1 MTKTLEQVGKF
12 VELRARGYSYDKIA
26 EETGIS
32 KPTLLKWSTDYSREL
47 KEAEH
52 FEMNSLLSQYGV
64 LRRSRVE
71 AFSSMLGKALQE
83 LKKRAE
89 QNDYSEIPT
98 DKLLKL
104 TLELERR
111 VEREAE
117 EKKFDNGALGYF
129 KEEEVEVD

>member
-64 LRRSRVE
+64 LRQSRVE

-83 LKKRAE
+83 LKQRAE

-98 DKLLKL
+98 DKPLKL

-111 VEREAE
+111 VEREAV

>member
-32 KPTLLKWSTDYSREL
+32 KPTLLKWSTQYSREL

-52 FEMNSLLSQYGV
+52 FEMNSLLSRYGV
-64 LRRSRVE
+64 LRQSRVE

-111 VEREAE
+111 IEREAE

>member
-1 MTKTLEQVGKF
+1 
-12 VELRARGYSYDKIA
+12 
-26 EETGIS
+26 
-32 KPTLLKWSTDYSREL
+32 L

-64 LRRSRVE
+64 LRQSRVE

>member
-64 LRRSRVE
+64 LRQSRVE

-129 KEEEVEVD
+129 KQEEVEVD

>member
-1 MTKTLEQVGKF
+1 MAKTVEEVGKF
-12 VELRARGYSYDKIA
+12 VELRAKGYSYDRIA
-26 EETGIS
+26 ELTGTS
-32 KPTLLKWSTDYSREL
+32 KPTLLKWSTEYSRQL

-64 LRRSRVE
+64 LRQSRVE

-129 KEEEVEVD
+129 KKEEVEVD

>member
-64 LRRSRVE
+64 LRQSRVE

-104 TLELERR
+104 KLELERR

>member
-64 LRRSRVE
+64 LRQSRVE

-129 KEEEVEVD
+129 KKEEVEVD

>member
-1 MTKTLEQVGKF
+1 MAKTVEEVGKF
-12 VELRARGYSYDKIA
+12 IELRAKGYSYDKIA

-32 KPTLLKWSTDYSREL
+32 KPTLLKWSTEYSRQL

-52 FEMNSLLSQYGV
+52 FELNSLLSQYGV
-64 LRRSRVE
+64 MRQSRVQ
-71 AFSSMLGKALQE
+71 AYSSMLGKALQE

-89 QNDYSEIPT
+89 ETDYSEVPT
-98 DKLLKL
+98 DKLLRIA
-104 TLELERR
+104 LELERR

-129 KEEEVEVD
+129 NREEVPVD

>member
-64 LRRSRVE
+64 LRQSRVE

-98 DKLLKL
+98 DKLLRIA
-104 TLELERR
+104 LELERR

-117 EKKFDNGALGYF
+117 EKKFDNSPLGYYNNDD
-129 KEEEVEVD
+129 VSVD

>member
-1 MTKTLEQVGKF
+1 MTETLEQVGKF

-64 LRRSRVE
+64 LRQSRVE

>member
-12 VELRARGYSYDKIA
+12 VELRAKGYSYDKIA
-26 EETGIS
+26 EETGTS
-32 KPTLLKWSTDYSREL
+32 KPTLLKWSTDYSRQL

-64 LRRSRVE
+64 LRQSRVE
-71 AFSSMLGKALQE
+71 AFSSMLGSALQE

-89 QNDYSEIPT
+89 EKDYSEVPT
-98 DKLLKL
+98 DKLLRIA
-104 TLELERR
+104 LELERR

-117 EKKFDNGALGYF
+117 EKKFDNSPLGYYNNDD
-129 KEEEVEVD
+129 VSVD

>member
-12 VELRARGYSYDKIA
+12 VELRAKGYSYDKIA
-26 EETGIS
+26 EETGTS
-32 KPTLLKWSTDYSREL
+32 KPTLLKWSTEYSREL

-64 LRRSRVE
+64 LRQGRVQ
-71 AFSSMLGKALQE
+71 AFSLMLGSALQE

-89 QNDYSEIPT
+89 EKDYSEVPT
-98 DKLLKL
+98 DKLLRIA
-104 TLELERR
+104 LELERR
-111 VEREAE
+111 LEREAE

-129 KEEEVEVD
+129 KQEEVEVD

>member
-12 VELRARGYSYDKIA
+12 VELRAKGYSYDKIA
-26 EETGIS
+26 EETGTS
-32 KPTLLKWSTDYSREL
+32 KPTLLKWSTEYSREL

-64 LRRSRVE
+64 LRQGRVQ
-71 AFSSMLGKALQE
+71 AFSSMLGSALQE

-89 QNDYSEIPT
+89 EKDYSEVPT
-98 DKLLKL
+98 DKLLRIA
-104 TLELERR
+104 LELERR
-111 VEREAE
+111 LEREAE

-129 KEEEVEVD
+129 KEEEVQVD

>member
-12 VELRARGYSYDKIA
+12 VELRAKGYSYDRIA
-26 EETGIS
+26 EETGTS
-32 KPTLLKWSTDYSREL
+32 KPTLLKWSTQYSREL

-52 FEMNSLLSQYGV
+52 FEMNSLLSQYGI
-64 LRRSRVE
+64 LRQGRVE

>member
-32 KPTLLKWSTDYSREL
+32 KPTLLKLSTDYSREL

-64 LRRSRVE
+64 LRQSRVE

-129 KEEEVEVD
+129 KEEEVQVD

>member
-64 LRRSRVE
+64 LRQSRVE

-104 TLELERR
+104 TLEFERR

>member
-1 MTKTLEQVGKF
+1 MAKTLEEVGKF
-12 VELRARGYSYDKIA
+12 VELRAKGYSYDRIA
-26 EETGIS
+26 EETGTS
-32 KPTLLKWSTDYSREL
+32 KPTLLKWSTEYSREL

-64 LRRSRVE
+64 MRQGRVE
-71 AFSSMLGKALQE
+71 AYSAMLGSAIQE

-89 QNDYSEIPT
+89 ENDYSEVPT
-98 DKLLKL
+98 DKLLKII
-104 TLELERR
+104 LELERR

-129 KEEEVEVD
+129 KQEEVEVD

>member
-64 LRRSRVE
+64 MRQSRVQV
-71 AFSSMLGKALQE
+71 FSSMLGKALQE
-83 LKKRAE
+83 LNKRAE
-89 QNDYSEIPT
+89 ENDYSEVPT
-98 DKLLKL
+98 DKLLKI